1 MSFKNTVTAYSTLAA
16 TAAWSFLANPLAVLA
31 EDPKKPEIHEDC
43 DLSNLKLGANGTIT
57 GCDTTGDMTTTGNNI
72 LGKGRT
78 LVSLVTGVAAIVLLI
93 IFIIKAVSL
102 ARSGDNPS
110 ERQRAIQGLIY
121 LFIGIAL
128 LGSASLITGMFW
140 NFLK

>member
-1 MSFKNTVTAYSTLAA
+1 MTFKNTVATYGTLAA
-16 TAAWSFLANPLAVLA
+16 TTAWSFLVNPLAVLA
-31 EDPKKPEIHEDC
+31 EDC
-43 DLSNLKLGANGTIT
+43 DLSNLKLGENGTIT
-57 GCDTTGDMTTTGNNI
+57 GCDTAGNMTTTGNNI

-78 LVSLVTGVAAIVLLI
+78 LVSMVTGVAAIVLLI
-93 IFIIKAVSL
+93 IFIIKAVAL

-121 LFIGIAL
+121 LFVGIAL

-140 NFLK
+140 SFLK

>member
-1 MSFKNTVTAYSTLAA
+1 MAFKNTVAAYGTLAA

-31 EDPKKPEIHEDC
+31 EDC
-43 DLSNLKLGANGTIT
+43 DLSNLKVNGDGTIT
-57 GCDTTGDMTTTGNNI
+57 GCDTTGDMATTGNNI
-72 LGKGRT
+72 LGKGKT
-78 LVSLVTGVAAIVLLI
+78 LVSLVTGIAAIVLII
-93 IFIIKAVSL
+93 IFIIKAVAL

-110 ERQRAIQGLIY
+110 ERQKAIQGLIY

-128 LGSASLITGMFW
+128 LGSASLVTGMFW

>member
-1 MSFKNTVTAYSTLAA
+1 MSFKNKVAAYGTLAT

-31 EDPKKPEIHEDC
+31 EGSDC
-43 DLSNLKLGANGTIT
+43 DLSNLKVNGDGTIT
-57 GCDTTGDMTTTGNNI
+57 GCDTTGDMATTGNNI
-72 LGKGRT
+72 LGKGKT

-93 IFIIKAVSL
+93 IFIIKAVAL

-110 ERQRAIQGLIY
+110 ERQKAIQGLIF

-128 LGSASLITGMFW
+128 LGSASLVTGMFW

>member
-31 EDPKKPEIHEDC
+31 EDPNC

-57 GCDTTGDMTTTGNNI
+57 GCDTTGDMSTTGNNI

-93 IFIIKAVSL
+93 IFIIKAVAL

-110 ERQRAIQGLIY
+110 ERQRAIQGLID